1 MVQPIEAHASQDATP
16 ADHIAEAGRL
26 LDDVWLMVYQD
37 PRYGW
42 ESPAA
47 TNMLAAADIHT
58 RIADLKSRT

>member
-1 MVQPIEAHASQDATP
+1 MVQPTTAHASQDATP
-16 ADHIAEAGRL
+16 ADHVAEAGRL

-42 ESPAA
+42 GSPEAA
-47 TNMLAAADIHT
+47 NMLLAADIHT